1 MAQAATSTYN
11 NQVMSRTYAD
21 ELRADSSVIIIP
33 IIAGPVIFLS
43 MLAAVAAFHD
53 GLSAIWHYLIIAG
66 LSAVSGRVGF
76 RLAKQERQELGT
88 TIFAL
93 GHLVALGI
101 LLATSWQPWTP
112 LPYLAG
118 LLIIVVSMTVG
129 PRAGFLV
136 WGMASLITILAVG
149 LAGVLTPIVF
159 VQLLLPIGVNL
170 LLAVAAFLSGIEW
183 ETAVDS
189 VSLLHRRAQQ
199 RRDELFAIQEE
210 VTLAN
215 KKLHALNRELD
226 EARQAAIDERDL
238 RTRFM
243 NNVSHELRT
252 PLNAI
257 VNFAHIMREGGCG
270 PVTGRQH
277 DYLGRIESSGWHLL
291 SVLNDLLDMA
301 QIQSGEF
308 KLYLEPSDLY
318 TICEEAMTSL
328 RGLILDKEDVELIRE
343 YPRQWPTVYIDEM
356 RIKQALINMLGNAA
370 KYTEK
375 GHIALRVRPF
385 PHEVQIII
393 EDTGMGIAPEYH
405 EAIFQ
410 EFRQVDEQAARRR
423 IGTGLGLPITR
434 HLIERHQGTLM
445 IDSDV
450 GQGTRFII
458 TLPILDEA
466 PLTLEANSANGK
478 IEPVTSWKHL

>member
-1 MAQAATSTYN
+1 
-11 NQVMSRTYAD
+11 
-21 ELRADSSVIIIP
+21 
-33 IIAGPVIFLS
+33 
-43 MLAAVAAFHD
+43 
-53 GLSAIWHYLIIAG
+53 
-66 LSAVSGRVGF
+66 
-76 RLAKQERQELGT
+76 
-88 TIFAL
+88 
-93 GHLVALGI
+93 
-101 LLATSWQPWTP
+101 LATTWQPGSP

-118 LLIIVVSMTVG
+118 LFIIVVSMTVG
-129 PRAGFLV
+129 PRAGFLI
-136 WGMASLITILAVG
+136 WGFASLITILAVG
-149 LAGVLTPIVF
+149 LAGGLTPIVF

-199 RRDELFAIQEE
+199 RRDELFAIQQE

-226 EARQAAIDERDL
+226 EARQAAINERDL

-308 KLYLEPSDLY
+308 KLYLEASDLY
-318 TICEEAMTSL
+318 TICEEAMTSV

-356 RIKQALINMLGNAA
+356 RVKQALINMLGNAA

-375 GHIALRVRPF
+375 GHIALRIRPF

-434 HLIERHQGTLM
+434 HLIERHQGTLTV
-445 IDSDV
+445 DSEV

-458 TLPILDEA
+458 TLPILDE
-466 PLTLEANSANGK
+466 PPVTLEANTPNGK
-478 IEPVTSWKHL
+478 IESVTSWKHL